1 MTLLSDNA
9 LQLCPQGKTETVE
22 EVVTKTNI
30 DRTGR
35 QPTVCQVVHS
45 LDVGG
50 AEILAADLS
59 RRLRNDYRFVFVCLD
74 ALGKLGKQLEAEGF
88 CVFVVDRRDG
98 IDWRCMRE
106 LAALWRREGVR
117 IVHAHQYTP
126 FFYSLAAGLLRS
138 RPPILFTE
146 HGRWFPDLPNR
157 KRIIFNRLMLRRRDR
172 VVGVGNSVR
181 RALIDNEGIR
191 PGRVGVV
198 YNGISI
204 RNFAPTI
211 HYSITR
217 AEVRAE
223 IGVAE
228 DDFVLLQVARLD
240 ALKDHITAIRTLE
253 RVVRS
258 RSNIRL
264 VVVGEGPE
272 LPRIREEIQKRDL
285 QSFVRLLGLRRD
297 VARLLHAADLFLLTS
312 VSEGIPLTAIEAMAA
327 QLPVVATCVGG
338 LPEVVEEG
346 RTGLL
351 ADARSDEQLAAC
363 ILRLAENRALRLQMG
378 EAGASRATARFSD
391 ERMGSEYSRLYRE
404 MLSDGKPL

>member
-1 MTLLSDNA
+1 M
-9 LQLCPQGKTETVE
+9 ETVA
-22 EVVTKTNI
+22 EVVTKANI
-30 DRTGR
+30 DRAGR

-74 ALGKLGKQLEAEGF
+74 ALGKLGKQLQAEGF
-88 CVFVVDRRDG
+88 SVFVVDRRDG

-106 LAALWRREGVR
+106 LEAIWRREDVR

-126 FFYSLAAGLLRS
+126 FFYSLAAGLLRR

-204 RNFAPTI
+204 RNFAPTF

-223 IGVAE
+223 IGVTE

-253 RVVRS
+253 RAVRS

-264 VVVGEGPE
+264 VLVGEGPE
-272 LPRIREEIQKRDL
+272 LPRIREEIQRRDL
-285 QSFVRLLGLRRD
+285 QPFVRLLGLRRD

-351 ADARSDEQLAAC
+351 ADAGSDEQLAAC
-363 ILRLAENRALRLQMG
+363 ILRLVENRALRLQMG
-378 EAGASRATARFSD
+378 EAGASRATASFSD
-391 ERMGSEYSRLYRE
+391 ERMGTEYSRLYRE
-404 MLSDGKPL
+404 MLSNGKPF

>member
-1 MTLLSDNA
+1 LTLLSDNA
-9 LQLCPQGKTETVE
+9 RQLCLQGRMETVDQ
-22 EVVTKTNI
+22 VATKANM
-30 DRTGR
+30 DRAGR

-59 RRLRNDYRFVFVCLD
+59 RQLRNDYRFVFVCLD
-74 ALGKLGKQLEAEGF
+74 ALGKLGKQLDADGF
-88 CVFVVDRRDG
+88 SVFVVDRREG
-98 IDWRCMRE
+98 IDRRCMRK
-106 LAALWRREGVR
+106 LAAIWRREGVR

-126 FFYSLAAGLLRS
+126 FFYSLAAGFLRS

-146 HGRWFPDLPNR
+146 HGRWFPDFPNR
-157 KRIIFNRLMLRRRDR
+157 KRIIFNRLMLRRRDK

-191 PGRVGVV
+191 PSRVGVV

-211 HYSITR
+211 HHSITR

-223 IGVAE
+223 IGVA
-228 DDFVLLQVARLD
+228 DDEFVLLQVARLD
-240 ALKDHITAIRTLE
+240 ALKDHITAIRTLQ
-253 RVVRS
+253 RVLRS
-258 RSNIRL
+258 CRNIRL
-264 VVVGEGPE
+264 VLVGEGPE

-297 VARLLHAADLFLLTS
+297 VARLMHAADVFLLTS

-351 ADARSDEQLAAC
+351 AGAGSDEQLAAC
-363 ILRLAENRALRLQMG
+363 ILRLAENRTLRLQMAK
-378 EAGASRATARFSD
+378 AGADRATARFSD
-391 ERMGSEYSRLYRE
+391 ERMGTEYSQLYQE
-404 MLSDGKPL
+404 MLSNGKPL